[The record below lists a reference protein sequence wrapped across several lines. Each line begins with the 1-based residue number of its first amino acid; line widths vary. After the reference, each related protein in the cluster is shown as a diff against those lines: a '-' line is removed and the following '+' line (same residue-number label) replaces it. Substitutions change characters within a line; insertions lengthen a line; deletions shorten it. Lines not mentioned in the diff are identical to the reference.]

1 MKPAP
6 FDYVAPTS
14 LEEALEL
21 RAQHGDESAVLA
33 GGQSLVPSLNLRLA
47 RPTMLIDINGIEELR
62 RIGVANDTVEIGA
75 TTRQRAAERDPA
87 IGPLL
92 AEALRWVAHPAIRS
106 RGTIGG
112 SVAHADPAAELPA
125 VVALHDG
132 AIVARSIRGTRTI
145 AATEF
150 FTGWLT
156 NALAPDELLTEV
168 RLPQLPAGS
177 GTAFL
182 ELSRRHGDFALVGV
196 AAMVASGEVRV
207 TLAGVDGAPVV
218 RRFDEDASDIGR
230 EVAASLDPP
239 SDLHATSDY
248 RRRVA
253 AVLVD
258 RALEQARARRA

>member
-1 MKPAP
+1 VKPAP

-21 RAQHGDESAVLA
+21 RARHAGECAVLA

-47 RPTMLIDINGIEELR
+47 RPAVVIDVNGIAELR
-62 RIGVANDTVEIGA
+62 GIRAVERTTTIGA
-75 TTRQRAAERDPA
+75 TTRQRAAERDPNA
-87 IGPLL
+87 GPLL
-92 AEALRWVAHPAIRS
+92 REALSYVAHPAIRT

-125 VVALHDG
+125 VVVLHDG
-132 AIVARSIRGTRTI
+132 AIVARSTRGERTI
-145 AATEF
+145 AAADF

-156 NALAPDELLTEV
+156 NALEPDELLVEV
-168 RLPQLPAGS
+168 RLPPLPPGC

-196 AAMVASGEVRV
+196 AAMAAPGDVRV
-207 TLAGVDGAPVV
+207 ALTGVDGAPVL
-218 RRFDEDASDIGR
+218 RRFDEDSTEIGR

-239 SDLHATSDY
+239 GDMHATGAY

-258 RALEQARARRA
+258 RALAQARSRAA